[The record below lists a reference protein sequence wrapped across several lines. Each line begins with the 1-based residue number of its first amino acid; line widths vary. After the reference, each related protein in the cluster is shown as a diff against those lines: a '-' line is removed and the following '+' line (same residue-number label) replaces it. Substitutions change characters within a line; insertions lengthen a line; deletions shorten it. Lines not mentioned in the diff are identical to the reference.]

1 MSLNHIIVLGRL
13 TKDPELRT
21 TQNGKS
27 VASFTVAVDRDFQKD
42 AVDYINCVAWNGTA
56 EFVSKYFFKGK
67 AAVVSGQLQSRKWTD
82 RDGRDQISWEIN
94 AQSVYFGD
102 DKRREDSYRQSD
114 YGPQGGYQQP
124 QGYQPQYQPPQAYGQ
139 QNYGGQQGYYQ
150 QPPQQPQYQQQ
161 NMFSP
166 SPSPYEELEDDGELP
181 F

>member
-1 MSLNHIIVLGRL
+1 MSLNHIVVLGRL

-42 AVDYINCVAWNGTA
+42 SVDFINCVAWGGTG

-67 AAVVSGQLQSRKWTD
+67 AAIVSGQLQSHNYTD
-82 RDGRDQISWEIN
+82 RNGVDRTAWEIN

-102 DKRREDSYRQSD
+102 DKRREDNYQQQNGG
-114 YGPQGGYQQP
+114 YGPQGGYQQ
-124 QGYQPQYQPPQAYGQ
+124 QG
-139 QNYGGQQGYYQ
+139 GYYQ
-150 QPPQQPQYQQQ
+150 QPPQQNSYGQGYGPAGYGQAGSYQAPQQPQYQQQ
-161 NMFSP
+161 GFSDMG
-166 SPSPYEELEDDGELP
+166 YDDGDLP